1 MRTLGIILAAGKSS
15 RLYPATIAATKQLL
29 PIYDKPL
36 IYYPLSVLMLAGIK
50 DILIIT
56 NPDELYFFQK
66 LLGNAVNELGLDS
79 IEFAVQDSP
88 RGLPDAF
95 RVADETI
102 NISRFNRTAL
112 ILGDNIFY
120 GAGFRGLLNLSY
132 RHSPYVDI
140 YAQKVKDPTRFGVV
154 ELDSEGDVVSLEEK
168 PKEPK
173 SNYAVTGL
181 YFFPQNVYEEVWD
194 LRPSARGELEIVDLL
209 KVYMKN
215 NRLTTVKLQRGM
227 TWFDTGTPDS
237 LLEASGYVKSIQEHQ
252 NFLVGSPHEI
262 AYKNKWI
269 DTETLLEF
277 ANTCSKSAYGQYLL
291 ELIK

>member
-194 LRPSARGELEIVDLL
+194 LRPSVRGELEIVDLL